1 MRSTIWALM
10 AESTAKDTT
19 IWARM
24 VVPLGSVL
32 VAHFGGEHVHQQPVV
47 PLAGWPAL
55 VLAHQP
61 DTLEADPLIGLDRAR
76 VVSGRVDRQAMVA
89 SLVDQKLG
97 EGLDR
102 VWSVAFA
109 LPG

>member
-1 MRSTIWALM
+1 M
-10 AESTAKDTT
+10 AAAPGWPMSRDTT
-19 IWARM
+19 W
-24 VVPLGSVL
+24 PHGSVL
-32 VAHFGGEHVHQQPVV
+32 VAQLGRQHVHQKPVV
-47 PLAGWPAL
+47 PATGRPAS

-61 DTLEADPLIGLDRAR
+61 DTLEADPLVGLDRAR

-102 VWSVAFA
+102 VWSVAFEIGGA
-109 LPG
+109 